1 MKGRHLAPLLLSGS
15 SEEGGLCKS
24 LSGCDDGFYTVIL
37 LCTVCTQQI
46 RWESS
51 GSSCGSSAL
60 VCEGWYA
67 GALSLGR
74 VLVRPIPCHI
84 ISGFLGSGKT
94 TLIRYLIRHKPRGE
108 QWAVLVNEFGEA
120 GIDQAILPESGDLV
134 VRTLPGGCLC
144 CQLAVT
150 LKATLVQ
157 LIRRHR
163 PDRLLIEPSGLGHP
177 AGLVE
182 VLQDEDLAPVVDIRP
197 LITLLDPRR
206 LDDARYTEHQTFC
219 DQLAMAD
226 AVVISKPELATAAQM
241 DKAEQWVATRWP
253 PLQWVEKVCQGELS
267 IDRLLA
273 SSSRV
278 REAHA
283 RASDHPLPSD
293 GDNDQVML
301 DLDMTVTPGK
311 GKVEIQQRSALGY
324 CTLSLR
330 WHPRERFVLRHL
342 LARLEELPGECRIK
356 AVIHASEGWRI
367 VNNADDSLHCD
378 TTSWR
383 RDSRLEIIWP
393 EHLTLDTGKLVVKC
407 QACRLRDVQR

>member
-1 MKGRHLAPLLLSGS
+1 M
-15 SEEGGLCKS
+15 
-24 LSGCDDGFYTVIL
+24 
-37 LCTVCTQQI
+37 Q
-46 RWESS
+46 
-51 GSSCGSSAL
+51 
-60 VCEGWYA
+60 
-67 GALSLGR
+67 
-74 VLVRPIPCHI
+74 PIPCHI
-84 ISGFLGSGKT
+84 VSGFLGSGKT
-94 TLIRYLIRHKPRGE
+94 TLIRHLIRHKPHDER
-108 QWAVLVNEFGEA
+108 WAVLVNEFGEA
-120 GIDQAILPESGDLV
+120 GIDQAMLPESDDLV

-163 PDRLLIEPSGLGHP
+163 PERLLIEPSGLGHP

-182 VLQDEDLAPVVDIRP
+182 VLQDEDLAPVIDLRP
-197 LITLLDPRR
+197 MIAMLDPRK
-206 LDDARYTEHQTFC
+206 LDDARYTGHQTFR

-226 AVVISKPELATAAQM
+226 AVVISKPDLATAAQI

-267 IDRLLA
+267 IGRLLA

-293 GDNDQVML
+293 GGNDQVTL
-301 DLDMTVTPGK
+301 ELDMAVTPGE
-311 GKVEIQQRSALGY
+311 GEVAVQQRSALGY
-324 CTLSLR
+324 RTLSLR
-330 WHPRERFVLRHL
+330 WHPRQCFVLGQL
-342 LARLEELPGECRIK
+342 LARLEELPGEYRIK
-356 AVIHASEGWRI
+356 AVIHAGEGWRI

-378 TTSWR
+378 TTAWR

-393 EHLTLDTGKLVVKC
+393 EHSTLDTEELVVKC
-407 QACRLRDVQR
+407 QACRVEND